1 MARTIKV
8 SKEKVKKESTREAGD
23 KKLAVMKKLREEN
36 QKRAQRMKS
45 RKEKQLKIVR
55 EERIEK
61 QRKIQRGMQAL
72 KEIQKYQKGAD
83 LLIQRLPFQRLVRE
97 IVQKRRRTKIVE
109 CGSLSIAR
117 SGGSLLGR
125 AFGTGQF
132 MHNSCKVSNHNAK
145 RHSISMDNQRRFL
158 KQRKIE

>member
-1 MARTIKV
+1 
-8 SKEKVKKESTREAGD
+8 
-23 KKLAVMKKLREEN
+23 MKRLREKN
-36 QKRAQRMKS
+36 QKRAQRIKN

-97 IVQKRRRTKIVE
+97 IVQKRIEGLRLQSAAVLALQE
-109 CGSLSIAR
+109 AEEAFLVG
-117 SGGSLLGR
+117 LLEQ
-125 AFGTGQF
+125 ANLCTI
-132 MHNSCKVSNHNAK
+132 HAK
-145 RHSISMDNQRRFL
+145 
-158 KQRKIE
+158 